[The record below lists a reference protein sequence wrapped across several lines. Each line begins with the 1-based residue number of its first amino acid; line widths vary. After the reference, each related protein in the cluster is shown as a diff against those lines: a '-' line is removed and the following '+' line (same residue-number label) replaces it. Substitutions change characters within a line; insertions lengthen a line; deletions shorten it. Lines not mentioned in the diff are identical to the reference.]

1 MKCTTLMACI
11 GVCIS
16 AMALNHQA
24 FGAAELAFGI
34 ENAPAPFTA
43 CRDQFPGDS
52 VPQAHVSEA
61 KSQTIQ
67 DLCKRADGQSLFAI
81 RYDTTRKTPTWT
93 VHKLTPDLMAQIK
106 ANSGVQ
112 KRPRFTPDEAI
123 EVDLQA
129 IDRSYVRSVYARGHI
144 VPANDMSWS
153 KAAYDTTFH
162 FSNVVPQ
169 KQTFNAGTWLGE
181 EEAFRTYVAT
191 KNMPMWVYSGVYGT
205 NEDDP
210 QTENVT
216 EGPTTGKAPNAP
228 TVPTCFYKIIVA
240 APETGQP
247 YKVLASLFR
256 WNDYGKRKTWVESV
270 STLKTIQTRT
280 GINFLAGLPLEADF
294 DAAFWGVTMPETPS
308 DCQ

>member
-1 MKCTTLMACI
+1 MRHSTLRTSICI
-11 GVCIS
+11 YLSV
-16 AMALNHQA
+16 MALNHQA
-24 FGAAELAFGI
+24 FGAEPTFGDEI
-34 ENAPAPFTA
+34 AAITVSGSFAA
-43 CRDQFPGDS
+43 CQDQFPGDT
-52 VPQAHVSEA
+52 VPQA

-67 DLCKRADGQSLFAI
+67 DLCKLADGQPLFAI
-81 RYDTTRKTPTWT
+81 RYDTARKTPTWT

-112 KRPRFTPDEAI
+112 KRPRFTPDGVIQA
-123 EVDLQA
+123 DLQA
-129 IDRSYVRSVYARGHI
+129 VDKSYVRSGYARGHI

-169 KQTFNAGTWLGE
+169 KQTFNAGPWLGE
-181 EEAFRTYVAT
+181 EEAIRTYVAA
-191 KNMPMWVYSGVYGT
+191 KNVPMWVYSGVYGT
-205 NEDDP
+205 QQDDP
-210 QTENVT
+210 ETENVT
-216 EGPTTGKAPNAP
+216 EGPTIGAAPNAP

-256 WNDYGKRKTWVESV
+256 WNDYGKHHAWIESM
-270 STLKTIQTRT
+270 STLKTIQART
-280 GINFLAGLPLEADF
+280 GIDFLAGLPLEADF
-294 DAAFWGVTMPETPS
+294 DTAFWGVKMPKKPS